1 MLNSKVSIVERNF
14 LDIKPPSIQ
23 CRLDYDRWKRY
34 ISQEF
39 RYIEIQPIRF
49 GGLSARHNSR
59 VGYGDDTTFQRLF
72 SSFYTDLH
80 SIFVSSRYI
89 SLLR

>member
-14 LDIKPPSIQ
+14 LDIKLPSIQ

-49 GGLSARHNSR
+49 GRLSARRNKLWR
-59 VGYGDDTTFQRLF
+59 RYDIPAIVFQI
-72 SSFYTDLH
+72 YTAYLCPG
-80 SIFVSSRYI
+80 V